1 METPIRRADGTRQ
14 ADEWA
19 LVLAAAGIPHRLA
32 PHDDGVWLI
41 VPGDEA
47 ARAEAALDEYERE
60 LLAGHADAAALESTS
75 VRGSW
80 VLGASVALALVAFFA
95 LIGPPEP
102 GDRWFTRGAASAA
115 RIVGGEPWRAVTA
128 LTLHLDAVHVASNA
142 VASVVLIAAVA
153 QRLGPGLGLALTVF
167 AGVAANA
174 LGALVHDAH
183 HSAIGAST
191 ATFGAIGLLAGLRMS
206 SRSPIAS
213 TRVKPWIV
221 LAAALL
227 LLAMLGTS
235 KGADITG
242 HALGLACGVV
252 LGIVAGVVLRRPLPA
267 LAQWALG
274 VATLITIVGGW
285 VLALSSPE

>member
-1 METPIRRADGTRQ
+1 METPVRRADGTRQ

-47 ARAEAALDEYERE
+47 ARAEATLDDYERE
-60 LLAGHADAAALESTS
+60 LLAGHANATALESTS
-75 VRGSW
+75 ARGSW
-80 VLGASVALALVAFFA
+80 VLGASVAGALVAFFS
-95 LIGPPEP
+95 LIGPPEA
-102 GDRWFTRGAASAA
+102 GNRWFERGAASAA

-142 VASVVLIAAVA
+142 VASVVLVAAVA

-167 AGVAANA
+167 AGAAANV
-174 LGALVHDAH
+174 LGALVHDAP

-206 SRSPIAS
+206 SRLAIAS
-213 TRVKPWIV
+213 RGKPWIV
-221 LAAALL
+221 LAAAVV

-252 LGIVAGVVLRRPLPA
+252 LGVVAGVVLRRPPPP
-267 LAQWALG
+267 LAQWMLG
-274 VATLITIVGGW
+274 AVTLITIVGGW
-285 VLALSSPE
+285 MLALSSPE